1 MKRVLAALIPAL
13 SICSLIAANPGG
25 PAAQAAETRA
35 KWDTRVFARMPGG
48 HPAYVH
54 VARSGRVYAGTY
66 IASGS
71 TAPSRVQE
79 WSADGVQLRS
89 WSVPSRLQRRAVD
102 HGIQVAAETRSG
114 RLIVL
119 ETSTSSVLT
128 LDPATGAWKRVARLP
143 AGAVPNYATWAP
155 GGLYVSDYG
164 DDVIWRVAP
173 DGTVSEW
180 LRSSALAG
188 VLEFGTT
195 GLRYVPR
202 DRAFYATQ
210 QTITTGATLPTN
222 GGLYRIPMTADG
234 APGSPELLWTS
245 LPTDLPDGFGISRSG
260 HFLIAMAGPTN
271 RIVELDADGTEVDSF
286 PQLPL
291 LGDNGSPIPFDTP
304 CSATFLGTRVLV
316 ANQSAITGTAGNM
329 AILDVEV
336 GQRGRAPW
344 VPRFAEFGRR

>member
-1 MKRVLAALIPAL
+1 MRRALAALIAAL
-13 SICSLIAANPGG
+13 STTALVAAVPAA
-25 PAAQAAETRA
+25 PAAQAAEARA

-79 WSADGVQLRS
+79 WSADGVQRRS
-89 WSVPSRLQRRAVD
+89 WSVPPRFQRLDAD

-128 LDPATGAWKRVARLP
+128 LDPDSGAWRRVARLP
-143 AGAVPNYATWAP
+143 DGAVPNYATWGP

-164 DDVIWRVAP
+164 DDVIWRVRP

-222 GGLYRIPMTADG
+222 GGLYRIPMAADG
-234 APGSPELLWTS
+234 SPGTPELLWTS

-260 HFLIAMAGPTN
+260 HFLIAMAGLTN

-291 LGDNGSPIPFDTP
+291 VGENGSSIPFDTP

-316 ANQSAITGTAGNM
+316 ANQSAVQGDATHM

-336 GQRGRAPW
+336 GQEGVAPW
-344 VPRFAEFGRR
+344 VPRSAEFGRR